1 MLHFPPIWQSRLSPH
16 LGVGFKRIMY
26 LADKFTRKKLEILKC
41 TAIQFRRHGYHGS
54 SLTAIAR
61 ASGMTKSNFYYYF
74 KNKRQVLYFCQEYV
88 MDCLL
93 ELLRNMEENYSSPVD
108 ELHAL
113 LVSFVR
119 LMVDELP
126 VHAGTML
133 AGNSSALSTSQYNK
147 ICAKRDE
154 FEKGIRRIVKRGMDI
169 GVFRSGD
176 PKLITFAILG
186 AVNWT
191 PTWVDPSGPADSK
204 EISRSFADFLVAGLL
219 TPQSRRRNAPP
230 FTGAVARTTL
240 SKRANGKFTTHAK
253 GPAARDQASSSPP
266 LRKAER
272 RSHPAV

>member
-1 MLHFPPIWQSRLSPH
+1 MLNFSPVLAVSATPSRWRKL
-16 LGVGFKRIMY
+16 KQIMY

-54 SLTAIAR
+54 SLTAITR

-74 KNKRQVLYFCQEYV
+74 KNKRQVLYFCHDYV
-88 MDCLL
+88 MDRLL
-93 ELLRNMEENYSSPVD
+93 ELLYKVEENHPSPAD
-108 ELHAL
+108 ELHTL

-126 VHAGTML
+126 LHAGTML
-133 AGNSSALSTSQYNK
+133 AGNSTALSTSQYNK

-154 FEKGIRRIVKRGMDI
+154 FEKGVRRIVKRGMDK
-169 GVFRSGD
+169 GVFRTGD

-191 PTWVDPSGPADSK
+191 PTWVDPSGPADSE

-230 FTGAVARTTL
+230 FTGAVAKTTL
-240 SKRANGKFTTHAK
+240 AKRANGKFTIHGK
-253 GPAARDQASSSPP
+253 GHAARYQASSSPQF
-266 LRKAER
+266 RKAGR
-272 RSHPAV
+272 RNHLAV